1 MHVNVD
7 RKTLDDILYLQ
18 KKKGDLVML
27 EYMSE
32 RVKDFDVAYFV
43 NELAEASKKLGIL
56 EAKIDSYQFN
66 SILIPM
72 LQRKEAIS
80 SMYIEG
86 TQTTMT
92 DVLKN
97 EIDPKPKEDAIWCE
111 VRNHKKALIW
121 GAEYLHSGKFTH
133 SFMKELHKIMMKDII
148 SQDIKQTL
156 GKYKQKDNQIK
167 SSTGLVV
174 YDPPKA
180 SETKK
185 YMDELINFM
194 NNTED
199 GINPLIKAA
208 MIHSQFES
216 IHPFSDGNGRIGR
229 VLISLYL
236 YKARVINFPFFYL
249 SEAINQ
255 DKSVYYQMLTDSRT
269 NSLDDWIKYFLRKVS
284 VQTTKHIGYIDDL
297 NALYLKTKNAVKECI
312 NSPKFDEIIECLF
325 TRPILNADILED
337 ILVVSRGQAIRYL
350 NVLEEKRILFG
361 DDRKRGKTFFF
372 GELLDLARRI

>member
-27 EYMSE
+27 EYISE

-86 TQTTMT
+86 TQTTIT
-92 DVLKN
+92 DVLKS

-121 GAEYLHSGKFTH
+121 GAEYLHSGNFTH

>member
-7 RKTLDDILYLQ
+7 RKTVDDILYLQ

-27 EYMSE
+27 EYISE

-86 TQTTMT
+86 TQTTIT
-92 DVLKN
+92 DVLKS
-97 EIDPKPKEDAIWCE
+97 EIDPKPKEDVIWCE

-156 GKYKQKDNQIK
+156 GNYKQKDNQIK